1 MIKRHF
7 FLAAAA
13 VLLGLMVVAV
23 VWRLAF
29 AGDEKAGGGPG
40 GRGGPGGGRGQTV
53 SEASVSEDDWDD
65 YIIQEDH

>member
-23 VWRLAF
+23 VLHMAWGARAGKRLCKRY
-29 AGDEKAGGGPG
+29 AGQVVL
-40 GRGGPGGGRGQTV
+40 RG
-53 SEASVSEDDWDD
+53 S
-65 YIIQEDH
+65 